1 MLRSFL
7 DDVTL
12 LVEGEYLD
20 LPQLVGLLAP
30 GRTELVTG
38 GDGPSVP
45 QATTIRPSQP
55 DGIEDLVALRDTP
68 GT

>member
-7 DDVTL
+7 DDVTF
-12 LVEGEYLD
+12 LVEGEHLD
-20 LPQLVGLLAP
+20 LPQLEGLLAS
-30 GRTELVTG
+30 GRTELLAGAG
-38 GDGPSVP
+38 GCSVP